1 MSLSLREQLL
11 QAGLV
16 TKKQVEKAEQQARTP
31 QPKHQQSKKKDTQPD
46 PRALAAQKVQAE
58 KAARDQE
65 LNRKKQEK
73 AERNARWAQ
82 IRQLVTE
89 HRIVRADEC
98 ELIFNFVDN
107 NAVKRI
113 YVTPTLRDQIT
124 RGTLAIVRC
133 DGKYELVP
141 TAIADRIR
149 ERETKAVV
157 NMNATVEASAPSED
171 DPYADHKVPDDLMW

>member
-16 TKKQVEKAEQQARTP
+16 TEKQVKKAEQQSRP
-31 QPKHQQSKKKDTQPD
+31 HPPKHQQPKKKDPQPD
-46 PRALAAQKVQAE
+46 PRAVAAQKAQAE
-58 KAARDQE
+58 KAARDLE

-82 IRQLVTE
+82 IRQLVAE
-89 HRIVRADEC
+89 HRIVRGEEC
-98 ELIFNFVDN
+98 ELIFNFADN

-113 YVTPTLRDQIT
+113 YVTPILREQIT
-124 RGTLAIVRC
+124 RGVLAIVRC

-141 TAIADRIR
+141 TEIAERIR
-149 ERETKAVV
+149 EREAKAVV
-157 NMNATVEASAPSED
+157 NLNASAESAQAAED
-171 DPYADHKVPDDLMW
+171 DLYADHKVPDDLMW

>member
-16 TKKQVEKAEQQARTP
+16 TKKQVEKAEQQARAP
-31 QPKHQQSKKKDTQPD
+31 QPKHQQHKKKESQPD
-46 PRALAAQKVQAE
+46 PRALAAQKAQAE

-82 IRQLVTE
+82 IRQLVAE
-89 HRIVRADEC
+89 HRIVRAEEC

-113 YVTPTLRDQIT
+113 YVTATLRDQIT

-141 TAIADRIR
+141 TAIGDRIR
-149 ERETKAVV
+149 EREIKAVV
-157 NMNATVEASAPSED
+157 NMSAESQAAPAED
-171 DPYADHKVPDDLMW
+171 DPYAEHKVPDDLMW

>member
-16 TKKQVEKAEQQARTP
+16 TQKQVKKAEQQTRP
-31 QPKHQQSKKKDTQPD
+31 PQQSKKQREQPD
-46 PRALAAQKVQAE
+46 PRVLAAQKAQAE

-82 IRQLVTE
+82 IRQLVSE
-89 HRIVRADEC
+89 HRIVRSEEC
-98 ELIFNFVDN
+98 EMVFNFVDN
-107 NAVKRI
+107 NAIKRI
-113 YVTPTLRDQIT
+113 YVTPVLREQIN
-124 RGTLAIVRC
+124 RNVLAIVRC

-141 TAIADRIR
+141 TEIADRIR

-157 NMNATVEASAPSED
+157 NMSTESQTAPAED

>member
-16 TKKQVEKAEQQARTP
+16 TKKQVEKAEQQARP
-31 QPKHQQSKKKDTQPD
+31 QPKANKKTPQPD
-46 PRALAAQKVQAE
+46 PRAIAAQKAQAE

-82 IRQLVTE
+82 IRQLVAE
-89 HRIVRADEC
+89 HRIVRAEEC

-107 NAVKRI
+107 KAVKRI
-113 YVTPTLRDQIT
+113 YVTPTLRDQIA
-124 RGTLAIVRC
+124 RSVLAIVRC

-141 TAIADRIR
+141 TEIADRIR
-149 ERETKAVV
+149 EREAKAVV
-157 NMNATVEASAPSED
+157 NMSVESQSAPAEG

>member
-16 TKKQVEKAEQQARTP
+16 TQKQVKKAEQQTRP
-31 QPKHQQSKKKDTQPD
+31 SPQSKKQREQPD
-46 PRALAAQKVQAE
+46 PRVVAAQKAQAE

-82 IRQLVTE
+82 IRQLIAE
-89 HRIVRADEC
+89 HRIVRSEEC
-98 ELIFNFVDN
+98 ELVFNFIDN
-107 NAVKRI
+107 KAIKRI
-113 YVTPTLRDQIT
+113 YVTPTLREQIN
-124 RGTLAIVRC
+124 REVLAIVRC

-141 TAIADRIR
+141 KEIAERIR
-149 ERETKAVV
+149 ERESKAVV
-157 NMNATVEASAPSED
+157 NLSVESQSAPVED